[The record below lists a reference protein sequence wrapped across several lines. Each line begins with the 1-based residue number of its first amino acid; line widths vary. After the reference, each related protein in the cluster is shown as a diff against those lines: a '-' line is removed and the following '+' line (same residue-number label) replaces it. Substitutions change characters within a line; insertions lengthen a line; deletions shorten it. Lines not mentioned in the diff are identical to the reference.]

1 MPVDAYGRGQLVVV
15 VVVPLLM
22 DARRVAAILAT
33 VGAGLWLSQALL
45 LVVRGGVTPNAQ
57 IETVT
62 FGVGFAAFI
71 VAAGLVAWGSTSTR
85 RPAARAVLVV
95 LSALAVP
102 LAVLFGQVA
111 LFALPGSHWLDSDAV
126 VIVIAA
132 AGLVWAIKEL
142 RRPRGRAPE

>member
-1 MPVDAYGRGQLVVV
+1 MPVAVVV
-15 VVVPLLM
+15 LLLM

-71 VAAGLVAWGSTSTR
+71 VAAGPCHSTTAAVFAAQCRCLGSVPTKAVRSVATR
-85 RPAARAVLVV
+85 SGCSQRTRWPV
-95 LSALAVP
+95 SA
-102 LAVLFGQVA
+102 
-111 LFALPGSHWLDSDAV
+111 
-126 VIVIAA
+126 
-132 AGLVWAIKEL
+132 
-142 RRPRGRAPE
+142 

>member
-1 MPVDAYGRGQLVVV
+1 MPVDACGRGQLVVV
-15 VVVPLLM
+15 VVLLLM

-62 FGVGFAAFI
+62 FGVGFAAFT

-111 LFALPGSHWLDSDAV
+111 LFALPGSHWLESDAGCDCDRRRRPRV
-126 VIVIAA
+126 
-132 AGLVWAIKEL
+132 AIKEL
-142 RRPRGRAPE
+142 RRHRERAPQ

>member
-1 MPVDAYGRGQLVVV
+1 MAMVVV

-22 DARRVAAILAT
+22 DARRAAAILAT

-45 LVVRGGVTPNAQ
+45 LAVRGGVTPHAQ

-62 FGVGFAAFI
+62 FGVGFAAFV
-71 VAAGLVAWGSTSTR
+71 VAAGLVAWGSTSAR

-95 LSALAVP
+95 LAALAVP
-102 LAVLFGQVA
+102 LAVLIGQVA
-111 LFALPGSHWLDSDAV
+111 LFALPGSHWLESDAI

-132 AGLVWAIKEL
+132 AGLAWAIKEL
-142 RRPRGRAPE
+142 RGHRERAPE

>member
-1 MPVDAYGRGQLVVV
+1 MVV
-15 VVVPLLM
+15 LLFM

-62 FGVGFAAFI
+62 FGVGFGAFTA
-71 VAAGLVAWGSTSTR
+71 AAGLVAWGSTATK

-102 LAVLFGQVA
+102 LAVLVGQVA
-111 LFALPGSHWLDSDAV
+111 LFALPGSHWLESDAV
-126 VIVIAA
+126 VVVIAA
-132 AGLVWAIKEL
+132 AGLLWAIKEL
-142 RRPRGRAPE
+142 RRRE

>member
-1 MPVDAYGRGQLVVV
+1 MPVDACGRGQLVVV
-15 VVVPLLM
+15 VVLLLM

-71 VAAGLVAWGSTSTR
+71 VASGLAAWGSTSTR

-102 LAVLFGQVA
+102 S
-111 LFALPGSHWLDSDAV
+111 PCCSD
-126 VIVIAA
+126 
-132 AGLVWAIKEL
+132 
-142 RRPRGRAPE
+142 RSRSSRCRGRIGLKVTRL